1 MGYINVSKSTVIYV
15 MFEQWISKNCDRK
28 KVSYKFR
35 VWPAKDVESSMLGPL
50 SQSFVCDLININ
62 WKLNCMVEKSE
73 DLNSKS

>member
-35 VWPAKDVESSMLGPL
+35 VWPVKGPL